1 VTTPAPDD
9 AEMQGDPPVGHR
21 DVAEIEKHL
30 IAAEGRNLELERELN
45 QAHAE
50 MERLKLAA

>member
-1 VTTPAPDD
+1 VAAPTQDD
-9 AEMQGDPPVGHR
+9 AEMQGDPPTGHR

-30 IAAEGRNLELERELN
+30 IEAEGRNLTLERELN

-50 MERLKLAA
+50 MERLK